1 MNSENTTENGQQ
13 EQVEETP
20 IISVR
25 RKVPKSGRKSGLETL
40 DDATYSRMLLYIRS
54 GAYDWVAAAALG
66 ITPETFYRWLR
77 LGEKKKSGLYRTFY
91 LDVLEAR
98 GFSRMTA
105 EIKVKQE
112 NPYSWLRSGPG
123 RTKPG
128 LPGWTEEVVVHHEGG
143 ENAIQHEH
151 RMLPVSLDT
160 LGEAFQVLDQLDLV
174 KLTDHGKETF
184 KQVQVDDD
192 TIDEEQSDE

>member
-1 MNSENTTENGQQ
+1 MLPNMNSENITEND
-13 EQVEETP
+13 EQTEPPV
-20 IISVR
+20 ISVR
-25 RKVPKSGRKSGLETL
+25 RKTKTGRKSGLEYL

-77 LGEKKKSGLYRTFY
+77 IGEKKRTGPYRNFY
-91 LDVLEAR
+91 LDVLQARGEAR
-98 GFSRMTA
+98 MIA
-105 EIKVKQE
+105 EVKVKQE

-128 LPGWTEEVVVHHEGG
+128 LPGWTEEVVIHHEGG
-143 ENAIQHEH
+143 ENAVQVNHNI
-151 RMLPVSLDT
+151 LPVSLDT
-160 LGEAFQVLDQLDLV
+160 LGEAFQVLDQLDLI

-184 KQVQVDDD
+184 KDAQN
-192 TIDEEQSDE
+192 TIDEAQEQEDE